1 MKKGVLVSTL
11 VAFIAVIGLTAI
23 FVANA
28 SPYLTID
35 QLDPQGG
42 SVHVVGEIVPK
53 SLHQDPLQGRTS
65 FRLQDPTG
73 EMQVHYTG
81 PPISNL
87 YTATQVV
94 VIGSLQEGEFHA
106 KQMLVKCPS
115 KYEGDPGAMAEA
127 KDYPPS
133 PAHDAA
139 S

>member
-1 MKKGVLVSTL
+1 MNRGVIVSAL
-11 VAFIAVIGLTAI
+11 IAAVAITGMTAI
-23 FVANA
+23 FVSNA

-35 QLDPQGG
+35 QLESQGT
-42 SVHVVGEIVPK
+42 SVHVVGEIVPS

-65 FRLQDPTG
+65 FRLQDATG

-94 VIGSLQEGEFHA
+94 VIGSLREGAFQA

-115 KYEGDPGAMAEA
+115 KYESDPAGQSKEYAHVQE
-127 KDYPPS
+127 PS
-133 PAHDAA
+133 GGHL
-139 S
+139 